1 MQVTDNH
8 QSILP
13 KERTATAYVVA
24 RHHNVSGMTRQVMMV
39 VMSLARSRNFASRRV
54 KYFLDSFPEN
64 EIVLQKI
71 DETTGEF
78 NKTYVIVKGFESHVV
93 RKVQELYNY
102 AVEVTILSRPVVVV
116 ACVWALTYGV
126 ARVRWCVCV
135 PVRALLTRPCYAP
148 IQSSENFISETGI
161 WLSSRRSSKCTSKR
175 TEASRTPRSY
185 TTFFFFFGAGMCS
198 TDSTPSC
205 GTTSRPSSPRRTTIS
220 SRSPHHSKT

>member
-1 MQVTDNH
+1 VQVTDNH

-24 RHHNVSGMTRQVMMV
+24 RHHKVSGMTRQVMVMV
-39 VMSLARSRNFASRRV
+39 MSLAHSLARSRDFASRRV

-135 PVRALLTRPCYAP
+135 CLCVRCLPGPAMR
-148 IQSSENFISETGI
+148 QSSLPRISYQKQESG
-161 WLSSRRSSKCTSKR
+161 
-175 TEASRTPRSY
+175 
-185 TTFFFFFGAGMCS
+185 
-198 TDSTPSC
+198 
-205 GTTSRPSSPRRTTIS
+205 
-220 SRSPHHSKT
+220 